1 MSYLASLRT
10 KLPAIMAPGRA
21 LICGV
26 AILLLAGL
34 AWWLWPLGSG
44 SVATQAGVQPSALR
58 PVAQRIATG
67 PPTPK
72 LKITEVRQT
81 GQIVEVKGTA
91 ECDAAVMINGER
103 VPLIFENCGFK
114 HFLVLPEGPSTVA
127 VTAQGPAGG
136 VNTQLLK
143 VTVE

>member
-10 KLPAIMAPGRA
+10 KLPAIKAPGRP
-21 LICGV
+21 LSCVV

-34 AWWLWPLGSG
+34 GWWLWPLGSG
-44 SVATQAGVQPSALR
+44 SGTTQAGVQPSALR
-58 PVAQRIATG
+58 PVAQRVATG

-81 GQIVEVKGTA
+81 GQIVEIKGTA